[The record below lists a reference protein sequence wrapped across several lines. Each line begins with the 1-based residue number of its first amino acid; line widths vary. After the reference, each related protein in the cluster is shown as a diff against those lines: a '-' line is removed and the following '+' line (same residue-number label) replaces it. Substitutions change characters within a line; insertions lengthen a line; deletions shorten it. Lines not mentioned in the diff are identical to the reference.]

1 MSTTQASSSHSNQSK
16 WLANYDQNIRTNRLW
31 RHSFGRISCLA
42 RIPIYAIAVG
52 LQTAKTLGKTAVSPI
67 TYLGVGTAWL
77 FNLNSKPLD
86 SWRFEGIAK
95 DALMDLKLLDKIGS
109 SAIGVMFAPPKKYYT
124 LREALSSSSK
134 IAVLGSHQDKTKGG
148 KERTLKDIKKM
159 TFLLRPDYSKLL
171 RDQDRIVTSSENC
184 FMFSRV
190 WERVKAG

>member
-1 MSTTQASSSHSNQSK
+1 MSTTQVPKNHSTQPQ
-16 WLANYDQNIRTNRLW
+16 WLANYNQNIRTNRLW

-124 LREALSSSSK
+124 LRDALSSSSK
-134 IAVLGSHQDKTKGG
+134 IAVLGSHQ
-148 KERTLKDIKKM
+148 EHTLKHIKMM
-159 TFLLRPDYSKLL
+159 TFIMRPDYSKLL
-171 RDQDRIVTSSENC
+171 RDQNHIYTQSPSFTQDFWKTVS
-184 FMFSRV
+184 
-190 WERVKAG
+190 AG